1 MKVAIAGRAN
11 VGKSTL
17 FNRLAGKRL
26 AIVDDTPGVTRDR
39 REAPARL
46 FDLSFTLTDTA
57 GFEGADAATLE
68 GRMWAQMGRALDEAD
83 IYLFVVDARA
93 GVTPLDETLA
103 ADVRRRGKPV
113 VLVANKAEGRLG
125 DLMSLEAYSLG
136 LGDPVALSAEHG
148 DGLPDLHEAL
158 KDAFAAVRA
167 AQEARA
173 VGAPPPPD
181 DLGEIVEGKGDE
193 EDGEER
199 DPSRP
204 ISITIIGRPNVG
216 KSTLLNQVI
225 GEERMLTGPEAGL
238 TRDAIQVEFSH
249 RGRRFKLID
258 TAGLRRRA
266 KVVEALEKAS
276 TADTIRALKF
286 TEAVILVLDA
296 TQPFEKQDLQILD
309 LVVREGRAVVIAFN
323 KWDLVRDP
331 DATIRAAREAATR
344 LVPQAAGVRVMPVSA
359 LSGRGVDKLL
369 DTVVEAVERWS
380 ARISTGRLNRWLE
393 GAIARHPPPAV
404 AGRRIKIRY
413 VTQAKSR
420 PPTFVAFCARADEL
434 PNAYQR
440 YLVNSLRETFDM
452 PGVPIRLYFR
462 KGDNPYA

>member
-46 FDLSFTLTDTA
+46 EDLSFTLTDTA
-57 GFEGADAATLE
+57 GYEGADEASLE

-83 IYLFVVDARA
+83 VFLFVVDARA

-113 VLVANKAEGRLG
+113 ILIANKAEGRLG

-148 DGLPDLHEAL
+148 VGLSDLHDAL
-158 KDAFAAVRA
+158 KDAFATVEAAAAAPGNAAVETDGMEDEDA
-167 AQEARA
+167 E
-173 VGAPPPPD
+173 GDPD
-181 DLGEIVEGKGDE
+181 
-193 EDGEER
+193 
-199 DPSRP
+199 RP
-204 ISITIIGRPNVG
+204 ISIAIIGRPNVG

-238 TRDAIQVEFSH
+238 TRDSIAVEFAA
-249 RGRRFKLID
+249 RGRKFKLVD
-258 TAGLRRRA
+258 TAGLRRRSR
-266 KVVEALEKAS
+266 VVEALEKAS
-276 TADTIRALKF
+276 TSDTIRALKY

-323 KWDLVRDP
+323 KWDLVADP

-359 LSGRGVDKLL
+359 LSGRGIDRLL
-369 DTVVEAVERWS
+369 DTVVEAVGRWS

-393 GAIARHPPPAV
+393 GTLSRHPPPAV
-404 AGRRIKIRY
+404 GGRRIKIRY
-413 VTQAKSR
+413 VTQAKTR
-420 PPTFVAFCARADEL
+420 PPTFIAFTSRPDDL
-434 PNAYQR
+434 PAAYQR
-440 YLVNSLRETFDM
+440 YLVNSLRETFDL
-452 PGVPIRLYFR
+452 PGVPIRLYLR
-462 KGDNPYA
+462 KSDNPYA